1 MPIFSSFR
9 DLFCSVLS
17 CLCDC
22 LPERLTNTLTLLEIF
37 YYCIAIVYFFVEL
50 VVLCLSLK

>member
-1 MPIFSSFR
+1 MPVFASFR

-17 CLCDC
+17 CCFDC